1 MLRAKYLKMNELN
14 AIMMIAYRDLMRFL
28 NDRSRLLITF
38 IFPVIFIGVL
48 GGSLERNLGQNIG
61 FNFMTFVFTG
71 VLGQT
76 LFQSTA
82 SGIISLIED
91 RENNFTQEIFISPIS
106 RYSIMIGKILGE
118 SLVSF
123 AQLIGIVLFA
133 LVVGVQFTLLQ
144 ILIMIPVGLI
154 VCFFGGAFGILVLAN
169 LSGQRAANQIFPIII
184 FPQYFLAGVF
194 NPIKDLPP
202 ILLFFSRISP
212 MTYALDFVR
221 SIFYLGSPEYD
232 KVVIFN
238 PFIDFT
244 VIGSM
249 FIVFMILGTF
259 LFIRNERNR

>member
-1 MLRAKYLKMNELN
+1 MNRELN
-14 AIMMIAYRDLMRFL
+14 AIIMLAYRDLIRFL
-28 NDRSRLLITF
+28 NDRPRLLITF
-38 IFPVIFIGVL
+38 IFPVLFVGVL
-48 GGSLERNLGQNIG
+48 GGSLQKNLGSNVG

-91 RENNFTQEIFISPIS
+91 RENNFTQEIFVSPVS
-106 RYSIMIGKILGE
+106 RYTIIIGKIFGE

-123 AQLIGIVLFA
+123 AQWIGIVLFG
-133 LVVGVQFTLLQ
+133 LVIGVPFTLMQ
-144 ILIMIPVGLI
+144 ILVMIPVGLVI
-154 VCFFGGAFGILVLAN
+154 CLFGGAFGVLVLAN
-169 LSGQRAANQIFPIII
+169 LSGQRSANQIFPIII

-212 MTYALDFVR
+212 MTYALDFAR
-221 SIFYLGSPEYD
+221 SIFYWGTPDYD

-238 PFIDFT
+238 PFLDFL

-249 FIVFMILGTF
+249 FTVFIVLGTY

>member
-1 MLRAKYLKMNELN
+1 MNELN

-48 GGSLERNLGQNIG
+48 GGSLERNLGQSIG

-91 RENNFTQEIFISPIS
+91 RENNFTQEIFVSPVS
-106 RYSIMIGKILGE
+106 RYSIIIGKIFGE

-123 AQLIGIVLFA
+123 AQWIGIVLFA
-133 LVVGVQFTLLQ
+133 LVIGVPFTLVQ
-144 ILIMIPVGLI
+144 ILVMIPVGLI
-154 VCFFGGAFGILVLAN
+154 ICFFGGAFGVLVLAN
-169 LSGQRAANQIFPIII
+169 LSGQRSANQIFPIII

-194 NPIKDLPP
+194 NPIKELPP

-212 MTYALDFVR
+212 MTYALDFAR
-221 SIFYLGSPEYD
+221 SIFYLGTPDYD

-238 PFIDFT
+238 PVLDFAVIAIMFT
-244 VIGSM
+244 V
-249 FIVFMILGTF
+249 FIVLGTY
-259 LFIRNERNR
+259 LFMKNERNR

>member
-1 MLRAKYLKMNELN
+1 ML
-14 AIMMIAYRDLMRFL
+14 AYRDLIRFL
-28 NDRSRLLITF
+28 NDRPRLLITF
-38 IFPVIFIGVL
+38 IFPILFIGVL
-48 GGSLERNLGQNIG
+48 GGSLQRNLGTNVG

-91 RENNFTQEIFISPIS
+91 RENNFTQEIFVSPVS
-106 RYSIMIGKILGE
+106 RYTIIIGKILGE

-123 AQLIGIVLFA
+123 AQWIGIVLFA
-133 LVVGVQFTLLQ
+133 LLIGVQFTLVQ
-144 ILIMIPVGLI
+144 ILIMIPVGLMT
-154 VCFFGGAFGILVLAN
+154 CFLGGAFGILVLAN
-169 LSGQRAANQIFPIII
+169 LSGQRSANQIFPIII

-202 ILLFFSRISP
+202 VLLFFSRISP

-221 SIFYLGSPEYD
+221 SIFYWGTPDYD

-238 PFIDFT
+238 PFIDFA
-244 VIGSM
+244 VIASM
-249 FIVFMILGTF
+249 FTVFIVLGTY
-259 LFIRNERNR
+259 LFIKNERNR